1 MKKIKCMKSIYILGI
16 ILAFLIIYMLNN
28 YFDMEHTEC
37 RKVMFI
43 GNDASVNLAQY
54 DNVFIPGVQVVN
66 TIKTIDDETDSKI
79 RFLIDN
85 GVTVTEYN
93 GYDRRLIDK
102 NSLDYYINPV
112 DRYLSEVTYD
122 SEGDIDVIT
131 FSVQTVR
138 LS

>member
-1 MKKIKCMKSIYILGI
+1 MKSIYILGI
-16 ILAFLIIYMLNN
+16 ILVFLIIYKLNN
-28 YFDMEHTEC
+28 YFDMEHNEC

-66 TIKTIDDETDSKI
+66 TIKTIDDETDSKVI
-79 RFLIDN
+79 FLIDN
-85 GVTVTEYN
+85 GVTVTEYK
-93 GYDRRLIDK
+93 GYDRRVVDK
-102 NSLDYYINPV
+102 NALDYYINPV

-138 LS
+138 L